1 MFNKGV
7 VGKQQKMT
15 YVFIRPNVEVYVM
28 SRILSIGVILAIG
41 LILLFSILWSGA
53 SNLDDANPSGDPA
66 ALFADHKSNLKPVY
80 IDFTKPGWERGLHFS
95 GYSVEKDHFYRVNF
109 EPKSIKQSDNGI
121 RLVMSEADGRKNWDW
136 NSAEIQMRRK
146 TGYGYYNVLMK
157 PAAGSGLISSFFTY
171 TGPYY
176 GDPHDEVDI
185 EFLGKN
191 LDQVEFNTHANGN
204 PFGSVRYEL
213 GYNASEEFHLYGF
226 DWQPGSVKFYL
237 DGEFV
242 HEISG
247 PKEDMPQYAGL
258 MMINFW
264 TGTIT
269 EWHGEPDF
277 EAGVAAHYLCMAYR
291 PNGHSTSPL
300 CAKSVD

>member
-1 MFNKGV
+1 M
-7 VGKQQKMT
+7 
-15 YVFIRPNVEVYVM
+15 VYVLLPPGQKVYIM
-28 SRILSIGVILAIG
+28 IRVLSIGAALAIG
-41 LILLFSILWSGA
+41 AILLFSVLLSGT
-53 SNLDDANPSGDPA
+53 SDLDNANSSESVN

-80 IDFTKPGWERGLHFS
+80 IDFTKPGWEQGLHFS

-109 EPKSIKQSDNGI
+109 EPSSIKQNDDGI
-121 RLVMSEADGRKNWDW
+121 RLVMSKSEGRRNWDW

-191 LDQVEFNTHANGN
+191 RDQVEFNTHTKGK
-204 PFGSVRYEL
+204 PSGSVRYDL

-247 PKEDMPQYAGL
+247 SKEDMPQYAGL

-277 EAGVAAHYLCMAYR
+277 ESGVSAHYACMAYR
-291 PNGHSTSPL
+291 PNGDSKSPL
-300 CAKSVD
+300 CGESVD